1 MDWWSRVVQRHC
13 NLLATERPGWV
24 VLTVWSRVIIFR
36 STREVGG
43 LYVLAAPNND
53 EHFGKSS

>member
-1 MDWWSRVVQRHC
+1 MEPGSAKALQSVSD
-13 NLLATERPGWV
+13 TERPGWV

-36 STREVGG
+36 STREVGVKK
-43 LYVLAAPNND
+43 VLAVANND